1 MVPDRALAEEHYGEL
16 SSKPFFPDLID
27 YIISGPVVAMVSMT
41 AQSAWTHVP
50 KGPLASAA
58 GSHSAASNSVGSG
71 VIGRRNDAAQVWE
84 GNGVVAS
91 FRKLV
96 GATDPLKAEP
106 GTVRGDFGR
115 VTGRNIVHA
124 SDSPENGE
132 RETGEDVRNFVC
144 QFLTT

>member
-1 MVPDRALAEEHYGEL
+1 V
-16 SSKPFFPDLID
+16 
-27 YIISGPVVAMVSMT
+27 
-41 AQSAWTHVP
+41 
-50 KGPLASAA
+50 
-58 GSHSAASNSVGSG
+58 
-71 VIGRRNDAAQVWE
+71 QVWE

-132 RETGEDVRNFVC
+132 RETGESPGVFA
-144 QFLTT
+144 LALL